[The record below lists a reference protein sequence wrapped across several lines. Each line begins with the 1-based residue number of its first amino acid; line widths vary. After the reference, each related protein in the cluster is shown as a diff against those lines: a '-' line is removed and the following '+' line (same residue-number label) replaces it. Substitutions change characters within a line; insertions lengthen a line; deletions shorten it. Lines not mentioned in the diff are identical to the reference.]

1 MLPMDPLAFIG
12 SLSALPAD
20 TQRDWA
26 IAAAVVVASMVL
38 VLWLEHGLMRRQ
50 GKAGSWLVLRVV
62 SLVAGPLAALAVVVP
77 ARSVSGM
84 EGLAVFYALLL
95 TVAPLIWLGTHLG
108 LGRLLTPALTTGE
121 GVALSLSGLLLLGLP
136 ALAVYQAL
144 GPLENAARHLQDN
157 PRNPGPPEPLA
168 HAVQPV
174 HRFRLPLAGEVHAQ
188 SLQAP
193 EGLRLV
199 RVDER
204 VGERWEDM
212 TGRDHPRYCLQGAD
226 LHLLWSTREG
236 TPRLRLHW
244 IDADGQRRVAEHRPD
259 VANAQDAEFKIA
271 FRGDGFDPATPVP
284 RTRTHFA
291 LHRNAAG
298 APNYL
303 AMGNSIQE
311 GERDDGCVMPG
322 YRRVKAALEGP
333 VMAVMI
339 VFQRPGDMPSLETF
353 VRDGP

>member
-1 MLPMDPLAFIG
+1 MDPLEWID

-26 IAAAVVVASMVL
+26 IAAAVVVAVMAL
-38 VLWLEHGLMRRQ
+38 VLWLEHGFMRRQ

-62 SLVAGPLAALAVVVP
+62 SLVAGALAALAVLVP

-84 EGLAVFYALLL
+84 EGLAVFYAMLL

-108 LGRLLTPALTTGE
+108 LGRLLRPSITAGE
-121 GVALSLSGLLLLGLP
+121 GVALSLSGLLLFGLP
-136 ALAVYQAL
+136 ALAAYQAL
-144 GPLENAARHLQDN
+144 EPLENAARHRQDN
-157 PRNPGPPEPLA
+157 PVNPGPPQALA
-168 HAVQPV
+168 HAVQPLQ
-174 HRFRLPLAGEVHAQ
+174 RFHLPVVGTVHAQ
-188 SLQAP
+188 SLKAP
-193 EGLRLV
+193 EGLRLL

-212 TGRDHPRYCLQGAD
+212 TGRDHPRHCQQGAD

-236 TPRLRLHW
+236 TPHLRLHW

-259 VANAQDAEFKIA
+259 VAQAQDAA
-271 FRGDGFDPATPVP
+271 FQVGFRPDGFDPAAPVP

-298 APNYL
+298 APNYI
-303 AMGNSIQE
+303 AMGNAVQE
-311 GERDDGCVMPG
+311 GERGDGCVMPG
-322 YRRVKAALEGP
+322 YRRVKAAQEGP

-339 VFQRPGDMPSLETF
+339 VFRHPGDRPSLETF
-353 VRDGP
+353 VRDNP